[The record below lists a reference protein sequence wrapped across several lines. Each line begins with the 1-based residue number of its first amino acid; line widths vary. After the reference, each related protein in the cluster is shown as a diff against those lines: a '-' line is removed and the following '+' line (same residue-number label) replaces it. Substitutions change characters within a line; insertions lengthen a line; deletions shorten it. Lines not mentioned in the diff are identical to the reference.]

1 MILKSSKQLIYA
13 HFVNLVQGIKKEKK
27 NFVFKKQNSTFFF
40 MEKVI
45 YVNKLIRKRKGER
58 KEKKTQRK
66 EERKKS

>member
-1 MILKSSKQLIYA
+1 
-13 HFVNLVQGIKKEKK
+13 
-27 NFVFKKQNSTFFF
+27 